1 MPASNPSG
9 GDLPLLYGQCANC
22 LVFGWKQPLP
32 AVLRKCSKCKVL
44 QYCGESCQKE
54 HWKLVHKHHCKK
66 LAAVKMGEG
75 GGLVGIFSPPPF
87 ADAELLDDPHD
98 ALVML
103 MQYVLQ
109 KIFYSNQPAFNKVQ
123 VQLFQL
129 RELLKW
135 TMETIWARKKI
146 CPVEVKDFSLYRHG
160 EIFEE
165 TAVIQDENLA
175 GQDSWLMLHLVWG
188 RLFDNRCVGR
198 VNSMK
203 NPGEAIPEDFWVGV
217 QQEVGPFPS
226 RVADLI
232 KAFSGTQFPS
242 FQQLLQIL
250 CGGSLRQACSFC
262 NTNITVAS
270 VYGEVKGSYG
280 LGAPFV
286 ALLPYLPPIFGCGA
300 FICAKGMGEQRA
312 AHNKWRSGVGAMYI
326 KLKPN
331 KCDFCFKL
339 TEELRGSAQVLQKIT
354 FRCSESPPRDQLLHL
369 SFSNP
374 PLLHCSVASLVWLLR
389 FYNLSTMVGG
399 TQLFEEAHLTGGNTR
414 FCCESGR
421 CSDYVFLTEMCPLLA
436 TILNQMCPLKLGR
449 QV

>member
-1 MPASNPSG
+1 MAASNPSG

-203 NPGEAIPEDFWVGV
+203 NPREAIPEDFWVGV
-217 QQEVGPFPS
+217 QQEVGPFSS

-300 FICAKGMGEQRA
+300 FTCAKGMGEKRA

-339 TEELRGSAQVLQKIT
+339 TEEVHRCKKCLTKTYCSKDCQAKDWEEKHQGLCQSGGEERKVKGGSEARLEAGLRDLESGFELNLKPKI
-354 FRCSESPPRDQLLHL
+354 CGE
-369 SFSNP
+369 N
-374 PLLHCSVASLVWLLR
+374 
-389 FYNLSTMVGG
+389 VGR
-399 TQLFEEAHLTGGNTR
+399 TEEAKNML
-414 FCCESGR
+414 
-421 CSDYVFLTEMCPLLA
+421 VKAKEMCEKKGKEGKKVKA
-436 TILNQMCPLKLGR
+436 GKSGSEKKS
-449 QV
+449 

>member
-1 MPASNPSG
+1 MARSPAPKIYTNSSPGPWLQSAEVIKHCSCGSKCKMAAANPSG

-203 NPGEAIPEDFWVGV
+203 NPREAIPEDFWVGV
-217 QQEVGPFPS
+217 QQEVGPFSS

-300 FICAKGMGEQRA
+300 FTCAKGMGEQRA

-339 TEELRGSAQVLQKIT
+339 TEEVHRYCKK
-354 FRCSESPPRDQLLHL
+354 
-369 SFSNP
+369 
-374 PLLHCSVASLVWLLR
+374 
-389 FYNLSTMVGG
+389 
-399 TQLFEEAHLTGGNTR
+399 
-414 FCCESGR
+414 
-421 CSDYVFLTEMCPLLA
+421 
-436 TILNQMCPLKLGR
+436 KL
-449 QV
+449 

>member
-1 MPASNPSG
+1 MATAKPTG
-9 GDLPLLYGQCANC
+9 GDLPLLYDQCANC

-146 CPVEVKDFSLYRHG
+146 CPVEVKDFSCR
-160 EIFEE
+160 
-165 TAVIQDENLA
+165 T
-175 GQDSWLMLHLVWG
+175 
-188 RLFDNRCVGR
+188 
-198 VNSMK
+198 SM
-203 NPGEAIPEDFWVGV
+203 
-217 QQEVGPFPS
+217 
-226 RVADLI
+226 
-232 KAFSGTQFPS
+232 
-242 FQQLLQIL
+242 
-250 CGGSLRQACSFC
+250 
-262 NTNITVAS
+262 TVAA

-280 LGAPFV
+280 LGTPFV

-300 FICAKGMGEQRA
+300 FTCAKGMGEKRA

-339 TEELRGSAQVLQKIT
+339 TEEVHRCKKCLTKTYCSKDCQAKDWEEKHQGLCQSGGEERKVKGGSEARLEAGLRDLESGFELNLKPKI
-354 FRCSESPPRDQLLHL
+354 CGE
-369 SFSNP
+369 N
-374 PLLHCSVASLVWLLR
+374 
-389 FYNLSTMVGG
+389 VGR
-399 TQLFEEAHLTGGNTR
+399 TEEAKNML
-414 FCCESGR
+414 
-421 CSDYVFLTEMCPLLA
+421 VKAKEMCEKKGKEGKKVKA
-436 TILNQMCPLKLGR
+436 GKSGSEKKS
-449 QV
+449 